1 LKSIGLVTAQ
11 NKKEFN
17 TIVKESLS
25 KLHPDLSNREEVVQE
40 IISKT
45 RKLRKREFDNKNSHR
60 KVVLEET
67 RLPDDLFDID
77 TLLDQET
84 ISFDDIIEALNLNW
98 KG

>member
-17 TIVKESLS
+17 TIVRESLS

-45 RKLRKREFDNKNSHR
+45 RKLRRREFDNKNSHR
-60 KVVLEET
+60 KVTLDDSDYRIPKSFLEGIEEGSFEEEEAK
-67 RLPDDLFDID
+67 DDFY
-77 TLLDQET
+77 
-84 ISFDDIIEALNLNW
+84 N
-98 KG
+98 